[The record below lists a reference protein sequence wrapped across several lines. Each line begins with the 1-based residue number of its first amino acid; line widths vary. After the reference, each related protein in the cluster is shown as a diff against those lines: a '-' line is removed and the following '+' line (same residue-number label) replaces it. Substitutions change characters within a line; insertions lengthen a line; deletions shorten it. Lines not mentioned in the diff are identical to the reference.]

1 MAFTGRHYAPKI
13 VHSLLLIVA
22 QFSPLRAAA
31 YVGVITH
38 HDQRLKA
45 GFGTKRNRVDFRSE
59 PKQVVGWLL
68 FGSWLAVL
76 FG

>member
-13 VHSLLLIVA
+13 VHSLALIVA

-31 YVGVITH
+31 YVGVITR

-45 GFGTKRNRVDFRSE
+45 GFGTKRNRIGFRSE
-59 PKQVVGWLL
+59 PKQVVG
-68 FGSWLAVL
+68 
-76 FG
+76 